1 MKINL
6 IRYSNSLD
14 PNATYLK
21 DSNQFIEDI
30 NNELFD
36 DDIELVADA
45 DDAIFSIVF
54 IETGG
59 SEQKFIQDVDKLE
72 KPIVKQL

>member
-1 MKINL
+1 MYTIFMKINL

-14 PNATYLK
+14 PNANYLK

-36 DDIELVADA
+36 DDIELIENAE
-45 DDAIFSIVF
+45 DAIFSIIF
-54 IETGG
+54 I
-59 SEQKFIQDVDKLE
+59 
-72 KPIVKQL
+72 

>member
-14 PNATYLK
+14 PNANYLK

-36 DDIELVADA
+36 DDIELIENAE
-45 DDAIFSIVF
+45 DAIFSIIF
-54 IETGG
+54 I
-59 SEQKFIQDVDKLE
+59 
-72 KPIVKQL
+72 